1 MLRNTSDKSR
11 IFYLALC
18 SLIGVLLTGSLLVLL
33 GLVYGGGTASIGYL
47 RVTIILQDLF
57 VILLPAYLVFHFSF
71 EQPWKSL
78 GFVKGN
84 NLLILLL
91 YALLIFIV
99 SLPSISVLARWNE
112 LISFPS
118 SLSKLETMFREMEDS
133 ALAVTDRF
141 LAAKS
146 RWELLLNLGLM
157 AVLAGFVE
165 EVFFRGALQKLIHR
179 WFSNGHVAVWSAA
192 FIFSLIHLQFY
203 GFFPR
208 VLMGA
213 ILGYLYLYSGNIW
226 VPIFAH
232 FANNASVVLNN
243 YFLSD
248 TEIYDK
254 MENLEL
260 NWAAWFVMLISLY
273 FTAVLLRKMK
283 QQSISEPKHVIVEK
297 QSYIKTDIK

>member
-33 GLVYGGGTASIGYL
+33 GLVYGGDTASIGYL

>member
-11 IFYLALC
+11 IFHLALC

-33 GLVYGGGTASIGYL
+33 GLVYGGDTASIGYL

-146 RWELLLNLGLM
+146 RWELLLNVGLM

>member
-33 GLVYGGGTASIGYL
+33 GLVYGGDTASIGYL

-71 EQPWKSL
+71 EQSWKSL
-78 GFVKGN
+78 GFVKSN
-84 NLLILLL
+84 NLPILLL

-165 EVFFRGALQKLIHR
+165 EVFFRGALQKLIQR

-248 TEIYDK
+248 TEIYNK

-260 NWAAWFVMLISLY
+260 NWAAWFVMLLSLY

>member
-11 IFYLALC
+11 IFYLALY
-18 SLIGVLLTGSLLVLL
+18 SLIAAFLAGAILALL
-33 GLVYGGGTASIGYL
+33 GLAYGADSMNLGYL
-47 RVTIILQDLF
+47 RISIFLQDIL
-57 VILLPAYLVFHFSF
+57 VIFLPAYLVFYYSF
-71 EQPWKSL
+71 EQSWKSL
-78 GFVKGN
+78 GFVKSN
-84 NLLILLL
+84 NLPKLLL

-99 SLPSISVLARWNE
+99 SMPSISVLARWNE
-112 LISFPS
+112 LISFPP
-118 SLSKLETMFREMEDS
+118 SLSKLEVMFRDMEDS

-141 LAAKS
+141 LAGKS
-146 RWELLLNLGLM
+146 WWELLLNLGLI

-165 EVFFRGALQKLIHR
+165 EVFFRGALQKLIQR
-179 WFSNGHVAVWSAA
+179 WFINGHVAVWSAA

-208 VLMGA
+208 LLMGA

-260 NWAAWFVMLISLY
+260 NWAAWFVMLLSLY

>member
-33 GLVYGGGTASIGYL
+33 GLVYGGDTASIGYL

-165 EVFFRGALQKLIHR
+165 EVFFRGALQKLIQR

>member
-254 MENLEL
+254 MESLEL